1 MHPRTKIVRPPAF
14 LGASALVCVLALAAC
29 SSADSPPAVS
39 AHARQ
44 ALTEAVERPEG
55 DPTVLDALR
64 EAARQAPDD
73 AVAQERYGLAAE
85 QARRYPEALAA
96 LNRALAV
103 GGAVPAR
110 LIARGRVAIEMGD
123 IPAAALAYR
132 QALERDPANIQAL
145 SGLGV
150 TEDQEN
156 HHADAQAHY
165 REALRL
171 APGDWGV
178 RSNLALSL
186 LMSDRPSDASAA
198 LAGAA
203 DDPVAPRR
211 ARQNLA
217 LALVAVGDRDKA
229 VKILMKEL
237 PPAEASALASEFASF
252 ARWLAT
258 SPDAR
263 APRQ

>member
-1 MHPRTKIVRPPAF
+1 MTKINGQLGGIGKASVNYNGGSENLKIQVNAGNTIDLQAGPGDFDALKRLGIASGVLTAPAKDGKADTSATTGITPTYGLGFSGTLDISTKTGANLARSQLLGVLSSLQSTYQTTNKPPATNTSV
-14 LGASALVCVLALAAC
+14 GNTSGKATSYQT
-29 SSADSPPAVS
+29 S
-39 AHARQ
+39 Q
-44 ALTEAVERPEG
+44 
-55 DPTVLDALR
+55 
-64 EAARQAPDD
+64 
-73 AVAQERYGLAAE
+73 VANY
-85 QARRYPEALAA
+85 
-96 LNRALAV
+96 
-103 GGAVPAR
+103 
-110 LIARGRVAIEMGD
+110 
-123 IPAAALAYR
+123 
-132 QALERDPANIQAL
+132 
-145 SGLGV
+145 
-150 TEDQEN
+150 
-156 HHADAQAHY
+156 
-165 REALRL
+165 
-171 APGDWGV
+171 
-178 RSNLALSL
+178 NLALSL